1 MTYKSILS
9 WYKGLVN
16 GEVNMSES
24 KPKLPTR
31 GAVQKLRELYQKNRE
46 NAKASKE
53 LLEILNPEKSG
64 SPRDKKVAL
73 PERNLE
79 SET

>member
-1 MTYKSILS
+1 
-9 WYKGLVN
+9 
-16 GEVNMSES
+16 MSDN
-24 KPKLPTR
+24 KPKLPSK
-31 GAVQKLRELYQKNRE
+31 GAVQRLRELYQKNRE

-53 LLEILNPEKSG
+53 LLEILNPEKG
-64 SPRDKKVAL
+64 EAPRDKKVAL

>member
-1 MTYKSILS
+1 
-9 WYKGLVN
+9 
-16 GEVNMSES
+16 MSEG
-24 KPKLPTR
+24 KPKLPIK

-53 LLEILNPEKSG
+53 LLEILSPEKGEAS
-64 SPRDKKVAL
+64 RDKKVAL
-73 PERNLE
+73 PDRNLE